1 MLTSQSIA
9 IILAASITAT
19 ATIIAGII
27 GVLRSVHEMKVMNT
41 KDHGA
46 VSEKLDGLK
55 EDVQE
60 IKDDVKFIDSRID
73 DHVQWHVDNPIRK
86 DHDYH

>member
-60 IKDDVKFIDSRID
+60 IKDDVKFLDSRID
-73 DHVQWHVDNPIRK
+73 DHVQWHVDNPIRNQ
-86 DHDYH
+86 HDYH

>member
-60 IKDDVKFIDSRID
+60 IKDDVKFLDSRID
-73 DHVQWHVDNPIRK
+73 DHVQWHVDNPIRQPN
-86 DHDYH
+86 

>member
-1 MLTSQSIA
+1 MLTTQSIA

>member
-27 GVLRSVHEMKVMNT
+27 GVLRSVHEMKIMNT

-60 IKDDVKFIDSRID
+60 IKDDVKFLDSRID